1 MSSPRNKLS
10 SKKMVGLR
18 AQILGKSD
26 KRKIRKNN
34 SKRGDNKRKV
44 MKNKRGDSNNFR
56 FQSRSTVSRSSIV
69 CCRKNSKMKRN
80 WKWATSFYLSKT
92 PNSDRPSR
100 KCWLNRKSWSILI
113 KNANSLLLRAN
124 AALCSELRK
133 SHLNK
138 TNQAGTITAM
148 TSHY

>member
-1 MSSPRNKLS
+1 
-10 SKKMVGLR
+10 MVGLR

-80 WKWATSFYLSKT
+80 
-92 PNSDRPSR
+92 
-100 KCWLNRKSWSILI
+100 
-113 KNANSLLLRAN
+113 
-124 AALCSELRK
+124 
-133 SHLNK
+133 
-138 TNQAGTITAM
+138 
-148 TSHY
+148 